1 MMEKAAIDAYLKTVK
16 ALCPTVTDAA
26 LAYLSEGLSVSELKA
41 KHFYIQA
48 NTIQK
53 NIGFITSGLLRAFYI
68 DENGKDIT
76 IRFVCENGFATDY
89 SSFIQQKQS
98 KYYFQCLE
106 KTTIVNIPFEHIQNG
121 YNNFPMLEK
130 YGRVIAEE
138 IIKNMQS
145 RIESFQFYNA
155 EERYLNFI
163 ENSPDLF
170 NRVSLS
176 YLSTY
181 LGIERPSLS
190 RIRKKITQK

>member
-1 MMEKAAIDAYLKTVK
+1 LEITNYIDTVRKMCPSITQQEIDYLV
-16 ALCPTVTDAA
+16 
-26 LAYLSEGLSVSELKA
+26 SGLEVQTLEQ

-53 NIGFITSGLLRAFYI
+53 NIGYIYSGLMRAFYI
-68 DENGKDIT
+68 DNEGKDIT
-76 IRFVCENGFATDY
+76 IRFVQENGFATDY
-89 SSFIQQKQS
+89 ASFIQQIKS

-106 KTTIVNIPFEHIQNG
+106 KTTIVNIPYQHIQNG
-121 YNNFPMLEK
+121 YNNYPLLEK
-130 YGRVIAEE
+130 YGRIIAEE
-138 IIKNMQS
+138 IIKGLQN

-155 EERYLNFI
+155 EQRYLHFVQ
-163 ENSPDLF
+163 NSPSLF

-190 RIRKKITQK
+190 RIRKKIAQQ

>member
-1 MMEKAAIDAYLKTVK
+1 LEIEQYVNSVKQICPKITEQEINYLK
-16 ALCPTVTDAA
+16 
-26 LAYLSEGLSVSELKA
+26 SGLTIQNFEP

-53 NIGFITSGLLRAFYI
+53 NIGFVSSGLLRAFYI
-68 DENGKDIT
+68 DNDGKEIT
-76 IRFVCENGFATDY
+76 IRFVQQNGFATEY
-89 SSFIQQKQS
+89 SSFIQQTKS

-121 YNNFPMLEK
+121 YNNYPLLEK
-130 YGRVIAEE
+130 YGRMIAEE
-138 IIKNMQS
+138 IIKGLQN
-145 RIESFQFYNA
+145 RIESFQFYTA

-163 ENSPDLF
+163 KNSPALF

-190 RIRKKITQK
+190 RIRKKLAHQ

>member
-1 MMEKAAIDAYLKTVK
+1 MEIEKYINSVK
-16 ALCPTVTDAA
+16 AICPGITEQELDY
-26 LAYLSEGLSVSELKA
+26 LANGLSIQTFEQ

-53 NIGFITSGLLRAFYI
+53 NIGFVYNGLLRAFYI
-68 DENGKDIT
+68 DNDGKDIT
-76 IRFVCENGFATDY
+76 IRFVQENGFATDY
-89 SSFIQQKQS
+89 SSFIQQTKS

-106 KTTIVNIPFEHIQNG
+106 KTTIVNIPYQHIQNG
-121 YNNFPMLEK
+121 YRNYPLLEK
-130 YGRVIAEE
+130 YGRIIAEE
-138 IIKNMQS
+138 IIKGLQN

-155 EERYLNFI
+155 EERYLNFVK
-163 ENSPDLF
+163 NSPSLF

-190 RIRKKITQK
+190 RIRKKLAEK

>member
-1 MMEKAAIDAYLKTVK
+1 MEIEKYINSVKEICPGITEQELDYL
-16 ALCPTVTDAA
+16 AN
-26 LAYLSEGLSVSELKA
+26 GLSIQTFEP

-53 NIGFITSGLLRAFYI
+53 NIGFVYNGLLRAFYI
-68 DENGKDIT
+68 DNEGKDIT
-76 IRFVCENGFATDY
+76 IRFVQENGFATDY
-89 SSFIQQKQS
+89 SSFIQQTKS

-106 KTTIVNIPFEHIQNG
+106 KTTIVNIPYKHIQHG
-121 YNNFPMLEK
+121 YKHYPLLEK
-130 YGRVIAEE
+130 YGRIIAEE
-138 IIKNMQS
+138 IIKGLQN

-163 ENSPDLF
+163 KNSPTLF
-170 NRVSLS
+170 SRVSLS

-190 RIRKKITQK
+190 RIRKKIAQK

>member
-1 MMEKAAIDAYLKTVK
+1 MEIEKYISSVKKICPEITEQEIEYLTK
-16 ALCPTVTDAA
+16 
-26 LAYLSEGLSVSELKA
+26 GLSIKTFEP

-53 NIGFITSGLLRAFYI
+53 NIGFVYNGLLRAFYI
-68 DENGKDIT
+68 DNDGKEIT
-76 IRFVCENGFATDY
+76 IRFVQENGFATDY
-89 SSFIQQKQS
+89 SSFIQQTDS

-106 KTTIVNIPFEHIQNG
+106 KTTLVNIPYEHIQNG
-121 YNNFPMLEK
+121 YKHYPLLQK

-138 IIKNMQS
+138 IIKGLQN

-155 EERYLNFI
+155 EERYLNFVK
-163 ENSPDLF
+163 NSPTLF

-190 RIRKKITQK
+190 RIRKKLAQK

>member
-1 MMEKAAIDAYLKTVK
+1 LEIEQYVNSVKQICPKITEHEIHYLK
-16 ALCPTVTDAA
+16 
-26 LAYLSEGLSVSELKA
+26 SGLTIQNFEP

-53 NIGFITSGLLRAFYI
+53 NIGFVSSGLLRAFYI
-68 DENGKDIT
+68 DNEGKEIT
-76 IRFVCENGFATDY
+76 IRFVQENGFATDY
-89 SSFIQQKQS
+89 SSFIQQQKS

-121 YNNFPMLEK
+121 YNSYPLLEK
-130 YGRVIAEE
+130 YGRMIAEE
-138 IIKNMQS
+138 IINGLQN
-145 RIESFQFYNA
+145 RIESFQFYTA

-163 ENSPDLF
+163 KNSPTLF

-190 RIRKKITQK
+190 RIRKKLARK

>member
-1 MMEKAAIDAYLKTVK
+1 VEIEKYIHSVRKICPEITEREIDYLI
-16 ALCPTVTDAA
+16 
-26 LAYLSEGLSVSELKA
+26 SGLSIQTFEP

-53 NIGFITSGLLRAFYI
+53 NIGYVFVGLLRAFYI
-68 DENGKDIT
+68 DNEGKDIT
-76 IRFVCENGFATDY
+76 IRFVQENGFATDY
-89 SSFIQQKQS
+89 SSFIQQIKS

-106 KTTIVNIPFEHIQNG
+106 KTTIVNIPYQHIQHG
-121 YNNFPMLEK
+121 YKHYPLLEK
-130 YGRVIAEE
+130 YGRIIAEE
-138 IIKNMQS
+138 IIKGLQN

-163 ENSPDLF
+163 KNSPTLF
-170 NRVSLS
+170 SRVSLS

-190 RIRKKITQK
+190 RIRKKIAQK

>member
-1 MMEKAAIDAYLKTVK
+1 MEIEKYISSVKKICPEITEQEIEYLTK
-16 ALCPTVTDAA
+16 
-26 LAYLSEGLSVSELKA
+26 GLSIQTFEP

-53 NIGFITSGLLRAFYI
+53 NIGFVYNGLLRAFYI
-68 DENGKDIT
+68 DNDEKEIT
-76 IRFVCENGFATDY
+76 IRFVQENGFATDY
-89 SSFIQQKQS
+89 SSFIQQTDS

-106 KTTIVNIPFEHIQNG
+106 KTTIVNIPYQHIQNG
-121 YNNFPMLEK
+121 YKYYPLLEK
-130 YGRVIAEE
+130 YGRIIAEE
-138 IIKNMQS
+138 IIKGLQN

-155 EERYLNFI
+155 EERYLNFVK
-163 ENSPDLF
+163 NSHSLF

-190 RIRKKITQK
+190 RIRKKLAEK

>member
-1 MMEKAAIDAYLKTVK
+1 LEIEQYVNSVKQICPKITEQEINYLK
-16 ALCPTVTDAA
+16 
-26 LAYLSEGLSVSELKA
+26 SGLTIQNFEP

-53 NIGFITSGLLRAFYI
+53 NIGFVSSGLLRAFYI
-68 DENGKDIT
+68 DNDGKEIT
-76 IRFVCENGFATDY
+76 IRFVQQNGFATDY
-89 SSFIQQKQS
+89 SSFIQQTKS

-121 YNNFPMLEK
+121 YNNYPLLEK
-130 YGRVIAEE
+130 YGRMIAEE
-138 IIKNMQS
+138 IIKGLQN
-145 RIESFQFYNA
+145 RIESFQFYTA

-163 ENSPDLF
+163 KNSPALF

-190 RIRKKITQK
+190 RIRKKLAHQ